1 MISLIKI
8 NNLNKY
14 YNKSKNNEI
23 HVINDANL
31 ELPSTGLV
39 CFIGKS
45 GSGKTT
51 LLNTI
56 GGLDKANSGSIF
68 YDDLDFNKYN
78 MHTIDCYRKNNI
90 GYVFQNYLLLEN
102 KSIYDNLRIA
112 LEVIGVYDEIEQ
124 QKRIE
129 YVLKSVGL
137 FKYRKKL
144 ASKLSGGQ
152 QQRVS
157 IARCLLKECK
167 IIIADEPTGNL
178 DSENTVEI
186 MNILKKISQ
195 KTLVL
200 VVTHNKDVAS
210 FYADRIIELKDG
222 SIISDTEGENK
233 NELNIQNDRKIYLQD
248 LNQSNIENNG
258 ISFSIYKDDSID
270 SFDLKVVVKNGTIFL
285 ESTMPLVIARQSNV
299 ELIDDHYKHLEQNQ
313 IKDYD
318 FDISFYNNDNK
329 NNVFKLFFQVL
340 KKSFISFFNVRKKE
354 KVFHV
359 FFFFI
364 GVFLAVCAILYKE
377 SSYFDDSGY
386 SSESNVYCILNTTPK
401 YYGSQY
407 VSHVDIDNIIDNNY
421 ISKIYD
427 GDAHHNLF
435 SYKYNSSRT
444 EEVIFTTY
452 YYPLSKVSSN
462 KYLAI
467 NNDIG
472 NVVVS
477 KNIADKILSKV
488 DILTDYSSL
497 IGLSIGD
504 LYEETFDFVISG
516 VIDSN
521 ANSLYFDDFF
531 YYYKI
536 FSNPNYSYSESKFNL
551 VGYRNAFEVTITSG
565 RDIEN
570 EFEILSNETFAK
582 INDRITYGD
591 NTYLVVGLYSD
602 LDDYKILAN
611 SNEIIGC
618 TVNFQGN
625 SIAQYLKYESVIS
638 NSVFDYEIDKTR
650 DPLSRDAI
658 NDNEII
664 VDVNSNFNIGEQ
676 VFVNGLTLNIVG
688 YFKSKDMS
696 TLNCFFIANNNTSM
710 KVLMHN
716 VNVPTFEIVSN
727 AKANI
732 SNQLIMTQY
741 ECMRLIDYNYSKD
754 TNKIIFILAIILFA
768 ISVIYIYFSTRS
780 RMISQIKDIGV
791 YRSIGATRMSIIKK
805 YIADIFTYTT
815 LTTLLGYVITIVIY
829 SLIDSKMSIL
839 LSKSIYLPIGAYL
852 LGVLVLYLVNIIFG
866 IIPVLNLL
874 RKTPAEINAKYDI

>member
-1 MISLIKI
+1 MIKI

-200 VVTHNKDVAS
+200 VVTNNKDVAS

-329 NNVFKLFFQVL
+329 NNVFKLFFQAL
-340 KKSFISFFNVRKKE
+340 KKSFISFLNVRKKE

-386 SSESNVYCILNTTPK
+386 SSESNVYCILNITPK

-462 KYLAI
+462 KYLAL

-551 VGYRNAFEVTITSG
+551 VGYRNAFDVTITSG

-741 ECMRLIDYNYSKD
+741 EYMRLIDYNYSKD

-805 YIADIFTYTT
+805 FIADIFTYTT

-839 LSKSIYLPIGAYL
+839 LSKSIYLPIGVYL